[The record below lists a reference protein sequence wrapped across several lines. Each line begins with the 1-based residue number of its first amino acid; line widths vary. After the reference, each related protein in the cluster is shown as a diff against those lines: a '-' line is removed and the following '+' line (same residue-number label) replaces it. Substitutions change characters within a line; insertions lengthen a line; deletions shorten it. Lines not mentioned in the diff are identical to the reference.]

1 MKTKRTLAAL
11 IAALMALSLALPAVA
26 QGRSMDVPTPRY
38 ETPEGYNDN
47 DYQKLIAFYE
57 IEDENGVKN
66 GEKCTNGYD
75 PEDPDWRPGGMWED
89 GRLVELYIHGL
100 DLVGELDL
108 SGCTAL
114 EDVRCYENRIEGL
127 DFSGCYSLD
136 DIMCWD
142 NLITNIDLSGCY
154 LLDSFSAG
162 QNQLSELDFSD
173 CPLIG
178 WIACEDNRLTEL
190 DLSGKSELWVLFCSD
205 NLLTEIDVSGCSAL
219 ERMDCTGNQLKTLD
233 LSDCPL
239 LSFDSIRAEGDGFIG
254 CLRDYEEDFV
264 YDYAL
269 AEPNGAEFLGWYTED
284 GTLIQDGSEYLYP
297 RETNERCVVA
307 RFGEP
312 PLAPGDANGDGAVD
326 MTDALLVMRYA
337 LGLMN
342 DLPGMDYVDM
352 NGDGFINM
360 TDALL
365 ILRTALGIVPSH
377 YDTPEGYDDNDYQKL
392 ISFLLTK
399 NEDGETNAE
408 RLRWLYRYSG
418 LAFELNDPSTWGHV
432 VNEYPEEDWIDYY
445 GIIWTDEPV
454 KRLRG
459 IEVEYEGDFDPEVE
473 PAPCG
478 ALDLSGCTSLE
489 SYYTINFK
497 LDRLDF
503 SGCSS
508 LEGCGGIFGRLEEID
523 LTGCGELIGLNIGA
537 NGLSEI
543 DISDCVKLERLQ
555 LAGTDITELDLT
567 NNHLI
572 TWLSVEDSKVGVLD
586 VTPCT
591 ALEMLMCGWSETR
604 VVNAAGLTSLNYFR
618 CTDSLVESIDVS
630 GCTALEGLYC
640 DGARLRELDLSDCPL
655 LPFDHITTD
664 GEGFIGCRLGTMEP
678 TTSRLIAVPEEGA
691 EFLGWFDGNDVL
703 ITADLILIVNE
714 TDSRNITALFTRR

>member
-1 MKTKRTLAAL
+1 MKTKRVLAAL
-11 IAALMALSLALPAVA
+11 IAALMALSLALPALA
-26 QGRSMDVPTPRY
+26 QGKRMDEPAPRF

-47 DYQKLIAFYE
+47 DYRKLVAFYE

-66 GEKCTNGYD
+66 GEKCTDDYD
-75 PEDPDWRPGGMWED
+75 PEDPNWRPGGSWED
-89 GRLVELYIHGL
+89 GRLVELYIDGL

-114 EDVRCYENRIEGL
+114 EDVRCYDNRIEGL

-142 NLITNIDLSGCY
+142 NLITCVDLSGCSV
-154 LLDSFSAG
+154 LDSFSG
-162 QNQLSELDFSD
+162 EHNLLTELDFSD

-178 WIACEDNRLTEL
+178 WITCGDNMLTEL
-190 DLSGKSELWVLFCSD
+190 DLSGKTELWVLFCSD
-205 NLLTEIDVSGCSAL
+205 NLLTDIDVSGCPAL

-239 LSFDSIRAEGDGFIG
+239 LSFDSISTEGHGFVSYR
-254 CLRDYEEDFV
+254 RDYEEDCV
-264 YDYAL
+264 YDYAF
-269 AEPNGAEFLGWYTED
+269 ADSNGAEFLGWYTED
-284 GTLIQDGSEYLYP
+284 GTLIQDDSEYLYP
-297 RETNERCVVA
+297 SAANERRVVA
-307 RFGEP
+307 RFGEA
-312 PLAPGDANGDGAVD
+312 PLAPGDANGDGVID

-342 DLPGMDYVDM
+342 DLPGLDYVDM
-352 NGDGFINM
+352 NGDGLVNM

-365 ILRTALGIVPSH
+365 ILRAALGIVPSH
-377 YDTPEGYDDNDYQKL
+377 YETPEGYDDNDYQKL
-392 ISFLLTK
+392 VAFLLTK
-399 NEDGETNAE
+399 NGDGETNAE
-408 RLRWLYRYSG
+408 RLRWLYQYSG
-418 LAFELNDPSTWGHV
+418 LDFDLNDPSTWGRIYYDV
-432 VNEYPEEDWIDYY
+432 PEEDWLVFS

-459 IEVEYEGDFDPEVE
+459 INIEFEGDFDPEVE

-478 ALDLSGCTSLE
+478 TLDLSGCTSLE
-489 SYYTINFK
+489 SFNTISFI

-508 LEGCGGIFGRLEEID
+508 LEGCGGLFGRLDEID

-537 NGLSEI
+537 YGLSEI
-543 DISDCVKLERLQ
+543 DISDCVRLETLQ

-572 TWLSVEDSKVGVLD
+572 TWLSVEGSKVDVLD

-591 ALEMLMCGWSETR
+591 ALEMLLCGWSETR
-604 VVNAAGLTSLNYFR
+604 VVNAAGLTSLNYLR
-618 CTDSLVESIDVS
+618 CTNSLVESLDVS

-655 LPFDHITTD
+655 LPFDNITSD
-664 GEGFIGCRLGTMEP
+664 GEGFIGCRLGT
-678 TTSRLIAVPEEGA
+678 TGSDSGRLIAVPEEGA

-703 ITADLILIVNE
+703 ISNELVLMISE
-714 TDSRNITALFTRR
+714 TDSRNITALFTIR